1 VNDSTP
7 DVAPRG
13 ALLVA
18 SIAVALLLLG
28 WLAFYV
34 LLFLPRGAVG

>member
-1 VNDSTP
+1 MNHPTP
-7 DVAPRG
+7 DAVPRG
-13 ALLVA
+13 ALLVG